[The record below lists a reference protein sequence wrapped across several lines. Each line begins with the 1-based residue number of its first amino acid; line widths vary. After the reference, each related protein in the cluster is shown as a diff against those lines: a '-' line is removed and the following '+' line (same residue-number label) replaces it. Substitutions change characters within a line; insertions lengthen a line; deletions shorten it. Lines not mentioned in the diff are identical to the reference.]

1 MYAEE
6 VRVSK
11 AKGMEGQQLAPKSC
25 RSRNLSAAPGILT
38 GESAGVT
45 GAPLG
50 PSAGTPS
57 SRPSPSPS
65 LPTYRS
71 KNTLRLPRGPT
82 APEEAHGHHQGPCS
96 NQHIQPCGERTEKM
110 LTSHDGLSPAP
121 MLPAWPL
128 SPPPQTS
135 CLAEPS
141 VVNR

>member
-50 PSAGTPS
+50 PSAGRKH
-57 SRPSPSPS
+57 SRVRKGTKALS
-65 LPTYRS
+65 LDEQLGGVERS
-71 KNTLRLPRGPT
+71 
-82 APEEAHGHHQGPCS
+82 
-96 NQHIQPCGERTEKM
+96 
-110 LTSHDGLSPAP
+110 
-121 MLPAWPL
+121 
-128 SPPPQTS
+128 
-135 CLAEPS
+135 
-141 VVNR
+141 